1 MADRVS
7 ELLVTEAAL
16 EKLGARGISVT
27 EVQQLVDNR
36 YAVMGRGRRARR
48 GISSIPARRLV
59 VGRTN
64 GGRFLT
70 IVIERTLE
78 PTTWLV
84 ITGWDATAPERRI
97 LEG

>member
-1 MADRVS
+1 MAETIS
-7 ELLVTEAAL
+7 ELVATEVAL
-16 EKLGARGISVT
+16 EKLGARGISFT

-36 YAVMGRGRRARR
+36 YAVMRRGRRARR
-48 GISSIPARRLV
+48 GIGSIPARRLL

-70 IVIERTLE
+70 LVVERTLE

-97 LEG
+97 LDT